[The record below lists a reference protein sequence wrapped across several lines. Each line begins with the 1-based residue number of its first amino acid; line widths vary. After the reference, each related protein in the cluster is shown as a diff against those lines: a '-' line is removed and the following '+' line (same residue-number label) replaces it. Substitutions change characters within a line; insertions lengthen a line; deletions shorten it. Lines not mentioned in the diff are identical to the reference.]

1 VGSDRGH
8 DFQEPLYNE
17 FMKPKVY
24 LETSVISYLA
34 SRPSRDLIMAAHQQV
49 THEWWEKR
57 RSKFELVVS
66 QLVLQ
71 EASGGDKSAAEQRNS
86 YVEDLSQVQVTDAV
100 IELAQKLL
108 RVSAIPA
115 SEFADAVHVA
125 AAAVHGIDYLLTW
138 NLKHIANAVIRHR
151 IESTCRESG
160 YEPPVICTPEELL
173 EE

>member
-1 VGSDRGH
+1 
-8 DFQEPLYNE
+8 
-17 FMKPKVY
+17 MKPKVY

-34 SRPSRDLIMAAHQQV
+34 SRPSRDLIMAAHQQI
-49 THEWWEKR
+49 TQEWWEKR
-57 RSKFELVVS
+57 RSKFDLLVS

-71 EASGGDKSAAEQRNS
+71 EASGGDKSAAERRNN
-86 YVEDLSQVQVTDAV
+86 YVKGLAQVQITDAI

-108 RVSAIPA
+108 QVSAIPM

-138 NLKHIANAVIRHR
+138 NLRHIANAVTRQR
-151 IESTCRESG
+151 IESACRENG
-160 YEPPVICTPEELL
+160 YEPPIICTPEELM

>member
-1 VGSDRGH
+1 MEVMNFG
-8 DFQEPLYNE
+8 EALYNK
-17 FMKPKVY
+17 FMKPRVY

-49 THEWWEKR
+49 THEWWEKQ
-57 RSKFELVVS
+57 RSKFELLVS

-71 EASGGDKSAAEQRNS
+71 EASGGDKSAAERRNGF
-86 YVEDLSQVQVTDAV
+86 VKDLIQVQVNDAV
-100 IELAQKLL
+100 IELAQRLL
-108 RVSAIPA
+108 QVSAIPA
-115 SEFADAVHVA
+115 SEFADAVHIA
-125 AAAVHGIDYLLTW
+125 AAAVHGINYLLTW

-151 IESTCRESG
+151 IESACRESG

>member
-1 VGSDRGH
+1 
-8 DFQEPLYNE
+8 
-17 FMKPKVY
+17 MKPKVY

-34 SRPSRDLIMAAHQQV
+34 SRPSRDLIMAAHQQI

-57 RSKFELVVS
+57 RGKFELLVS

-71 EASGGDKSAAEQRNS
+71 EVSGGDKSAAEQRNT
-86 YVEDLSQVQVTDAV
+86 YVKSLAQIQVTDAV

-108 RVSAIPA
+108 QVSALPA

-125 AAAVHGIDYLLTW
+125 AAAVHGVDYLMTW
-138 NLKHIANAVIRHR
+138 NLKHIANAVTRYK

-160 YEPPVICTPEELL
+160 YEPPIICTPEELL